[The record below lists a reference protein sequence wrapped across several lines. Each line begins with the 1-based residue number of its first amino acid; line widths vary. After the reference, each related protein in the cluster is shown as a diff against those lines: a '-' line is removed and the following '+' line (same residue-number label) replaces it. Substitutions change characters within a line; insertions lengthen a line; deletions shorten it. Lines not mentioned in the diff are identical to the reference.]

1 MKQGQKATTE
11 EELVQNLQDAG
22 CKAEQVKQFLALRDV
37 GDRKGQM
44 KLLRGQRDCLL
55 DEVHVG
61 QKKIDCLDYLVYQM
75 EKGNY

>member
-1 MKQGQKATTE
+1 ME
-11 EELVQNLQDAG
+11 EALVQNLQDAG
-22 CKAEQVKQFLALRDV
+22 CKAEQVKQFLALRDA
-37 GDRKGQM
+37 GDLKGQM

-55 DEVHVG
+55 DEVHME